1 MIRLSELTKDYYSTG
16 EVSRMLNLNPKTAY
30 FWCCRGT
37 IEFFRIPGGDYAIP
51 RSEVIRLLKE
61 KGLAAEEKQRKD
73 IIYARFPSYS
83 REYQEDLD
91 EEVAKVLLKAL
102 PYKLFEPDVV
112 REVGSG
118 IKSRRKGLI
127 KLTKMAANNEIGRI
141 FISSK
146 DQLSD
151 FGFDYLK
158 AYFNLCGTEI
168 IVVNET
174 PTPNQVTN
182 HITTLIGAIC
192 DRLGSISLDEKEV
205 LRNQIESLTIQ
216 EQEAKSEKKS

>member
-1 MIRLSELTKDYYSTG
+1 MMRLSELTKDYYSTG

-51 RSEVIRLLKE
+51 KSEVIRLLKE

-83 REYQEDLD
+83 KEYQEDL
-91 EEVAKVLLKAL
+91 EGEVAKVLLKAL
-102 PYKLFEPDVV
+102 PYKLFEPEVIQ
-112 REVGSG
+112 EVGLG
-118 IKSRRKGLI
+118 TKSRRKGLI
-127 KLTKMAANNEIGRI
+127 KLAKMAANNEIGRI

-158 AYFNLCGTEI
+158 AYFNLCGIEI

-174 PTPNQVTN
+174 PTFNQVIN
-182 HITTLIGAIC
+182 HITTLTGAIC
-192 DRLGSISLDEKEV
+192 ERLSGISLEEKEA
-205 LRNQIESLTIQ
+205 LRRQIDGLVRD
-216 EQEAKSEKKS
+216 